1 MKTHSLLISILVF
14 ICLMGSCNSGPI
26 LRNATGWAYEIVVT
40 MDKAAW
46 DAPGG
51 QAIKAELTS
60 DIPGL
65 PQAEPAFKVTYAM
78 PVHFDGLLTYVRNIL
93 IVKVDKNL
101 YTKVSLN
108 AERNR
113 WAKNQVIL
121 TLTAP
126 DMETVDTYIKE
137 HPRSLVDF
145 FSKAERERTI
155 SRLKKEYS
163 PVVMTHVK
171 ARFDVELNAPGNM
184 TYYRDTTGFFW
195 ASNNAATGRS
205 DMVVY
210 DFPYNDAGAFT
221 KEYLIAKRDSVMK
234 VNMPGAFPNSHM
246 ATDSAWVTYT
256 PITVNGKYCG
266 ELRGLWQVEGDMM
279 GGPFVS
285 HARLDEKNNRI
296 VVVEGFVYA
305 PETEK
310 RNYIRRVEAALY
322 TLRLPGE
329 FEEETQEK
337 QSAVSEKK

>member
-1 MKTHSLLISILVF
+1 MKTHSLLISMLVF
-14 ICLMGSCNSGPI
+14 LCVMGACNSGPV
-26 LRNATGWAYEIVVT
+26 LRNATGFAYEIVVT
-40 MDKAAW
+40 MDKTAW

-51 QAIKAELTS
+51 QAIKAELAS

-65 PQAEPAFKVTYAM
+65 PQAEPAFKITYAM

-93 IVKVDKNL
+93 IVKIDKNL
-101 YTKVSLN
+101 YTKVSLSS
-108 AERNR
+108 EKNR
-113 WAKNQVIL
+113 WAKNQVVL
-121 TLTAP
+121 TMTAP
-126 DMETVDTYIKE
+126 DTETILEYVNA

-145 FSKAERERTI
+145 FSKAERDRTI
-155 SRLKKEYS
+155 SHLKKEYS
-163 PVVMTHVK
+163 TLVMEHVK
-171 ARFDVELNAPGNM
+171 KRFDVELNAPGSM
-184 TYYRDTTGFFW
+184 TFYRDTTGFFW

-210 DFPYNDAGAFT
+210 DFPYQDTNTFT
-221 KEYLIAKRDSVMK
+221 KEYLIRKRDSVMK
-234 VNMPGAFPNSHM
+234 QNMPGAFPNSYM

-256 PITVNGKYCG
+256 PVTVNGKYCG

-285 HARLDEKNNRI
+285 HARVDEKNNRV

-305 PETEK
+305 PETDK

-329 FEEETQEK
+329 FEETEEPK
-337 QSAVSEKK
+337 EAEENSK